1 MSSSVLYPN
10 EIILHDATEVP
21 VILGPDGEPFG
32 RGLDLG
38 LRGPGDYE
46 YGDAA
51 DPFPSALLIPR
62 SEWQARIKEM
72 EETKTRLSDL
82 IRKRKSPCKN
92 QSSTNFCWFN
102 SPTRCT
108 EIIIMQQR
116 DGLPVVLSPA
126 SGACQVTNFRNVG
139 GWGRDALAWIV
150 EHGLND
156 VNDWPANA
164 IDHKYL
170 TAENKAKALLNR
182 VLEWT
187 ELKPR
192 NIDQLISMLLR
203 RIPVA
208 CGYNWWGHE
217 TTAIDPVWL
226 DGTAATR
233 NENSWGPDYGDQGM
247 FILQGSRMLPDDA
260 VAPRTAAAL
269 GLAS

>member
-1 MSSSVLYPN
+1 MMFSSAMYGS
-10 EIILHDATEVP
+10 EIVINDATPIEVQ
-21 VILGPDGEPFG
+21 VGPDGQVFG

-46 YGDAA
+46 YGDSA

-62 SEWQARIKEM
+62 SEWQARIQEM
-72 EETKTRLSDL
+72 EQTKTRLSDL
-82 IRKRKSPCKN
+82 IRKRGSPCKN
-92 QSSTNFCWFN
+92 QGSTNYCWIN
-102 SPTRCT
+102 APARCT
-108 EIIIMQQR
+108 EIVMMQQR
-116 DGLPVVLSPA
+116 PGLPVVLSPA
-126 SGACQVTNFRNVG
+126 SGGALIKGFRNVG
-139 GWGRDALAWIV
+139 GWGLEALSWIA

-156 VNDWPANA
+156 VKDWPANA
-164 IDHKYL
+164 IDRRYA
-170 TAENKAKALLNR
+170 TADNKAKARQNR

-208 CGYNWWGHE
+208 CGYSWWGHE

-233 NENSWGPDYGDQGM
+233 NENSWGPGYGDQG
-247 FILQGSRMLPDDA
+247 FFVLQGSRMLPDDA
-260 VAPRTAAAL
+260 VAPRSAMV
-269 GLAS
+269 S